1 MRHFF
6 AARPVAALSRGMLPP
21 PRPAVLVALSGAS
34 KRPPPGPIGAL
45 SGTVN
50 LAAVAAAADHHLY
63 AAACAEEQPRR
74 RRLGM
79 RWLNTRWTCA
89 TIAGILALHAC
100 PARCGARRRAK
111 PPSSDLGAVLTPQE
125 RQVLPASAFPTSARS
140 ILAAS
145 RGRRHPHR
153 RDERRCIRRP
163 PVWVNHAAP
172 FRRGFPPPPTSR
184 SCAFSVRRPSLS
196 TRTFARRMTSAIWS
210 TRRSHDSA
218 VSTSP

>member
-100 PARCGARRRAK
+100 PARCGAKLAKGSDGVAVGMPDEGRRRAK

-140 ILAAS
+140 ILAAV
-145 RGRRHPHR
+145 RTTAPLIAET
-153 RDERRCIRRP
+153 DDYAPAIRRP
-163 PVWVNHAAP
+163 DAHEGQS
-172 FRRGFPPPPTSR
+172 RR
-184 SCAFSVRRPSLS
+184 
-196 TRTFARRMTSAIWS
+196 
-210 TRRSHDSA
+210 A
-218 VSTSP
+218 V